1 VRKLL
6 VAMALVM
13 PLIVGAG
20 AYTWWQGNER
30 AAEPVRAS
38 IVDMGNY
45 RLFKPAKVLNKFVLD
60 SGDDETTLASLQG
73 KWTFVMFGYTHCPDV
88 CPTTLTRAKGVY
100 RQLKSIANAQVLFV
114 SADPL
119 RDDAVRLRK
128 YVGYFDSE
136 FIGATTS
143 HDKLF
148 PFAQNLLL
156 PYGIIAKKVS
166 DDYAVS
172 HSASIALINPE
183 GKLHAHFK
191 PSHQLGDVPIVDM
204 KLMALSFADIVAKA
218 APN

>member
-1 VRKLL
+1 MLAMILPAVIAVVVGITAYAWWNDDKPTAVSVRS
-6 VAMALVM
+6 A
-13 PLIVGAG
+13 
-20 AYTWWQGNER
+20 
-30 AAEPVRAS
+30 
-38 IVDMGNY
+38 IVDMGDY
-45 RLFKPAKVLNKFVLD
+45 RLFKPAKSVNKFVLQ
-60 SGDDETTLASLQG
+60 SGDNEVSLESLQG
-73 KWTFVMFGYTHCPDV
+73 RWTFVMFGYTHCPDV

-100 RQLKSIANAQVLFV
+100 PQLKSIADAQVLFV

-119 RDDAVRLRK
+119 RDDATRLSK
-128 YVGYFDSE
+128 YVGYFDDE

-172 HSASIALINPE
+172 HSASIALINPQ

-191 PSHQLGDVPIVDM
+191 PSHQLGEVPIVDM
-204 KLMALSFADIVAKA
+204 KLMANSFAEIVAKVT
-218 APN
+218 PD